1 MEKKNNYFELKKQ
14 VLKRFEEVGIDE
26 ISDFD
31 WICCEITGKRRSE
44 LAFIKEFS
52 PKEIEKINDAV
63 EKRLKHIPLGIVFGK
78 TNFYGYDFIV
88 SKDVLIPRLDT
99 EILVEKVIEEIKAR
113 KTEVSVLDIGT
124 GSGAIAIT
132 IAKETGAEVTAV
144 DISEKALEIAKQN
157 ASLNE
162 VDVCFVKSDLFEN
175 IQDLKVDLI
184 VSNPP
189 YIESAEIDSLMPEVR
204 DFEPILALDGGKTGL
219 DFYEKIVNDASK
231 HLNPKGKLFFEIG
244 YNQGESVSSLMKQ
257 KFKNVEVIKDYLCN
271 DRVVIGEMYDW
282 KIKKD

>member
-14 VLKRFEEVGIDE
+14 VLKRFEDAGIDE

-31 WICCEITGKRRSE
+31 WICCEITGKKRSE
-44 LAFIKEFS
+44 LGLIKEFS
-52 PKEIEKINDAV
+52 EKELDKIEKAV
-63 EKRLKHIPLGIVFGK
+63 EKRLQHIPLGYIFGK

-99 EILVEKVIEEIKAR
+99 EILVERVIEEIKSR
-113 KTEVSVLDIGT
+113 KTKVSVLDVGT

-157 ASLNE
+157 AKINNAKVSFLE
-162 VDVCFVKSDLFEN
+162 SDLFSG
-175 IQDLKVDLI
+175 IQDLKVDFI

-189 YIESAEIDSLMPEVR
+189 YIESAEIDRLMPEVR
-204 DFEPILALDGGKTGL
+204 EFEPILALDGGESGL
-219 DFYEKIVNDASK
+219 DFYEKIVGEADK
-231 HLNPKGKLFFEIG
+231 HLNPKGKLIFEIG

-257 KFKNVEVIKDYLCN
+257 KFKNVEVIKDYLGN

-282 KIKKD
+282 KIEKD